1 MKKNLTIGNRQTGE
15 TLTML
20 VSEEENCGTLQPAYG
35 IPSAKFLPMEGRNPR
50 GQRGCSMFCDT
61 VTPHATQ
68 SPARKIRYRL
78 MDPNTLNRLP
88 HP

>member
-35 IPSAKFLPMEGRNPR
+35 IPSAKFLPMVRQE
-50 GQRGCSMFCDT
+50 S
-61 VTPHATQ
+61 AWA
-68 SPARKIRYRL
+68 AR
-78 MDPNTLNRLP
+78 M
-88 HP
+88 